1 MQGGAGERKSA
12 TVANCFTWW
21 DQVIRRFTWG
31 HAQGCFFGSP
41 YQSGGGQ
48 AASAMMNDFSIVVL
62 DGHTLSPQA
71 PGHEGPDDPSW
82 SGLAAL
88 GRLKVYPRTAVPEI
102 LGRCDGAAVVLTNK
116 VPITAQTMDALPDLR
131 YIGVMATGTNVI
143 DCDAA
148 RERGIVVTNV
158 PGYSTMS
165 VAQHVFALLLE
176 LAART
181 GPTAAAVRDGAWER
195 SQDFS
200 FRLAPSRELAGRTF
214 GLLGLGA
221 IGQAVA
227 GIAHAFGMEVLVQS
241 RTRKQSA
248 TPMTWVDDPDE
259 VFSRADVVSLHCPL
273 TSETH
278 HLVDA
283 RRLALMKKDAW
294 LINTGRGPLVDEA
307 ALAAALTA
315 GTIAGYGADVLSV
328 EPPAPGSNPLI
339 VAPNTVITPHIAWA
353 SVEARGRLMQ
363 SLVSNLRA
371 WMEGSPVNVV
381 N

>member
-1 MQGGAGERKSA
+1 
-12 TVANCFTWW
+12 
-21 DQVIRRFTWG
+21 
-31 HAQGCFFGSP
+31 
-41 YQSGGGQ
+41 
-48 AASAMMNDFSIVVL
+48 MMHDFSIVVL

-82 SGLAAL
+82 AGLAAL
-88 GRLKVYPRTAVPEI
+88 GKLKVYPRTPSAQI
-102 LGRCDGAAVVLTNK
+102 LERCAGAAVVLTNK
-116 VPITAQTMDALPDLR
+116 VPLSAQTMDALPDLR

-143 DCDAA
+143 DCAAA

-181 GPTAAAVRDGAWER
+181 GPTAAAVKDGAWER
-195 SQDFS
+195 SPDFS
-200 FRLAPSRELAGRTF
+200 FTLAPFRELAGRSF
-214 GLLGLGA
+214 GLIGLGA

-227 GIAHAFGMEVLVQS
+227 AIAHAFGMKVWVCS
-241 RTRKQSA
+241 RTRKECA
-248 TPMTWVDDPDE
+248 TPITWVDDPDE
-259 VFSRADVVSLHCPL
+259 IFALADVVSLHCPL
-273 TSETH
+273 TPETH

-294 LINTGRGPLVDEA
+294 LLNTGRGPLVDEA

-315 GTIAGYGADVLSV
+315 GAIAGYGADVLSV

-339 VAPNTVITPHIAWA
+339 SAPNTVITPHIAWA

-363 SLVSNLRA
+363 ALVSNLRA
-371 WMEGSPVNVV
+371 WIAGSPVNVV
-381 N
+381 TSESLRP